1 MCVVIKVHQQR
12 KWWLPLF
19 QRGLYTKHIE
29 LVTGMSLTTEPRPLT
44 KVGLPNSLF
53 ITAQD

>member
-29 LVTGMSLTTEPRPLT
+29 VVTGMSLTTEPRPLT